1 MFQLNKSKIF
11 RSTVCFLAAV
21 GLAACSTSTSNTTAE
36 KATEESAPALETIN
50 IAYMPNYASLHDII
64 AGVNSGIFEE
74 EGLDVKLVEFADG
87 PTIIAAMESG
97 TIDIGNIGP
106 GAHKLPIEG
115 RAEVISFSQ
124 LGNADE
130 VIGRTDKGVNSL
142 ADLKGKKIASAS
154 GTSAETILRLAL
166 AEAGLA
172 ETDVEIV
179 DMDASAIVTAMISGS
194 IDAAATWSP
203 NTTAIKDELG
213 DKAVSLA
220 NNVRYAKEF
229 PSIASYATTPGY
241 SEKNSGKVAKFL
253 KGLYRAMDYRA
264 EHEEEVAEWTAK
276 QIGGDVATIKEQ
288 LNDGDWLT
296 SKQIKELIDSG
307 DLKVYY
313 EKQQENFIKAGA
325 VSAPRDVTEYVFID
339 QMSKALNSLK

>member
-1 MFQLNKSKIF
+1 MFHFNTRKFF
-11 RSTVCFLAAV
+11 RSTLCLMAAF
-21 GLAACSTSTSNTTAE
+21 GLAACSSSSTKEEKTTEA
-36 KATEESAPALETIN
+36 ATPTLETIN

-64 AGVNSGIFEE
+64 AGVNSGIFKE

-130 VIGRTDKGVNSL
+130 VIGRKDKGVNTL

-154 GTSAETILRLAL
+154 GTSAETILNLAL
-166 AEAGLA
+166 AEAGLTA
-172 ETDVEIV
+172 SDVEIV

-203 NTTAIKDELG
+203 NTTAIKDQLG
-213 DKAVSLA
+213 DSAVSLA

-241 SEKNSGKVAKFL
+241 SEKNKDKVAKFL

-276 QIGGDVATIKEQ
+276 QIGGDVETIKAQ

-296 SKQIKELIDSG
+296 SKEIKELIDSG
-307 DLKVYY
+307 DMKIYY
-313 EKQQENFIKAGA
+313 EKQQENFLKSGA
-325 VSAPRDVTEYVFID
+325 VSSSRDVTEYVFFD
-339 QMSKALNSLK
+339 QMSEALKAIQ